1 MEPVENANGEQV
13 PSHLAN
19 ALEWAQQQPQ
29 WPEVMAQK
37 TEQFG
42 EISSPEE
49 IKIFVLIE
57 VLQLNNVDINNV
69 PHPNWY
75 DYSKTVSRN

>member
-1 MEPVENANGEQV
+1 MEPVEDANGEQV

-19 ALEWAQQQPQ
+19 ALVWAQQQPE
-29 WPEVMAQK
+29 WPQVMAQK

-49 IKIFVLIE
+49 IQMFVLTE
-57 VLQLNNVDINNV
+57 VLQLHNVI
-69 PHPNWY
+69 PNP
-75 DYSKTVSRN
+75 N